1 MNQKG
6 FLNKQNYCVKIS
18 NNLIMDYKKTSASK
32 TTVTNN
38 NKLLED
44 KLGNIYNAISVLE
57 KRSNQIGHDLKE
69 ELIAKL
75 DEFAT
80 HNENLDEIFENKEQI
95 EVSKFYE
102 KLPKPTLMALREL
115 MDDELFVK
123 TPTEEE

>member
-1 MNQKG
+1 
-6 FLNKQNYCVKIS
+6 
-18 NNLIMDYKKTSASK
+18 MDYKKTSASK

-44 KLGNIYNAISVLE
+44 KFGNIYNAISVLE
-57 KRSNQIGHDLKE
+57 KRSNQISQDLKE
-69 ELIAKL
+69 ELISKL

-115 MDDELFVK
+115 IDDELFVN
-123 TPTEEE
+123 TPEEEKD